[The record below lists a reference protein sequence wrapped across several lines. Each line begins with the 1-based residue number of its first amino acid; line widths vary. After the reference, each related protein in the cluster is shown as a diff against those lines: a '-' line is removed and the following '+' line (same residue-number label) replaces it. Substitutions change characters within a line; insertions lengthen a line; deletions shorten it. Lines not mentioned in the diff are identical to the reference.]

1 MLFAALP
8 FAQHSQTIQSILRIV
23 QIHHVHCISSSAT
36 FRQDPTYFHPT
47 SMRLNSI
54 VFIAFSIVA
63 SVVSVSAL
71 PVPVPRNLPSSLTV
85 RSALPSGAQPGSAPG
100 PDLHSRG
107 APQEAPQEAHYKF
120 CTQGQQGCGAD
131 QTAMTDTDMTVP
143 GEIPKIVSIAL
154 NGVHHQSH
162 PNADQLTWKA
172 DNSFA
177 GNVYV
182 LMDDN
187 LLVFVEDG
195 SPLGFDGKGCAKI
208 GMLDSSRKLKVD
220 VFKGE
225 YAQGKKSE
233 KSLQV
238 ALSNDEYNS
247 FMLAAPNSI
256 KEEDMDQV

>member
-1 MLFAALP
+1 MSTGVALWLSNTLYP
-8 FAQHSQTIQSILRIV
+8 ALASSSVVH
-23 QIHHVHCISSSAT
+23 IHHVHCIGFDKILLISIVSGISWLESS
-36 FRQDPTYFHPT
+36 R
-47 SMRLNSI
+47 RLNNI

-100 PDLHSRG
+100 PDLHS
-107 APQEAPQEAHYKF
+107 QEAHYKF

-131 QTAMTDTDMTVP
+131 QTAMADTDMTVP

-182 LMDDN
+182 LMDDD

-208 GMLDSSRKLKVD
+208 GD
-220 VFKGE
+220 
-225 YAQGKKSE
+225 
-233 KSLQV
+233 
-238 ALSNDEYNS
+238 
-247 FMLAAPNSI
+247 
-256 KEEDMDQV
+256 

>member
-1 MLFAALP
+1 
-8 FAQHSQTIQSILRIV
+8 
-23 QIHHVHCISSSAT
+23 
-36 FRQDPTYFHPT
+36 
-47 SMRLNSI
+47 MRLNNI

-100 PDLHSRG
+100 PDLHSRK
-107 APQEAPQEAHYKF
+107 APQEAHYKF

-177 GNVYV
+177 GNVYM
-182 LMDDN
+182 LMDDD
-187 LLVFVEDG
+187 LLVFFEDG